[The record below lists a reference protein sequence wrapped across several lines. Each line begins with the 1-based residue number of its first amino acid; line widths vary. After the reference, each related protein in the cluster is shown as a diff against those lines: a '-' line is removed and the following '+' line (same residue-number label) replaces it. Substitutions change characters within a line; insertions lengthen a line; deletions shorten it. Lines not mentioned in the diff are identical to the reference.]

1 MVKSR
6 GEAILSFVTRA
17 VFANCGKQLLLYLQ
31 IPPWSIMS
39 ILRDGAKGCHKMG
52 GQSLMM

>member
-1 MVKSR
+1 
-6 GEAILSFVTRA
+6 
-17 VFANCGKQLLLYLQ
+17 LQ

-52 GQSLMM
+52 GQSLMMWAFNLGLGRCD